1 MENNTSHLRWN
12 TVECVYSRICIYHV
26 CNETKALPEAK
37 EQQPLRI
44 ANGLL
49 HIQGLLIYS
58 GLFYQFSGFNSP
70 KGTIFSTYALLAIQ
84 CLELHNTLAIRR
96 LRRLLARPTG
106 GSLASLGVTPPP
118 LALLAHHPP
127 PGKKLRLLSRKRLKN
142 FFADLRAHRLA

>member
-1 MENNTSHLRWN
+1 MIFLNILIFFSEEIKGKSFFFFQSWTSCSRAKHISRFLFAKELHFSRDIAAKKAFMENNTSHLRWN

-84 CLELHNTLAIRR
+84 CLELHNT
-96 LRRLLARPTG
+96 
-106 GSLASLGVTPPP
+106 
-118 LALLAHHPP
+118 
-127 PGKKLRLLSRKRLKN
+127 
-142 FFADLRAHRLA
+142 

>member
-1 MENNTSHLRWN
+1 MIFLNILIFFFGRNKRQKFFFFFFKVGQVVQEQSISRFLFAKELHFSRDIAAKKAFMENNTSHLRWN

-84 CLELHNTLAIRR
+84 CLELHNT
-96 LRRLLARPTG
+96 
-106 GSLASLGVTPPP
+106 
-118 LALLAHHPP
+118 
-127 PGKKLRLLSRKRLKN
+127 
-142 FFADLRAHRLA
+142 

>member
-49 HIQGLLIYS
+49 HIPNLQWPFLPIFL
-58 GLFYQFSGFNSP
+58 NSP
-70 KGTIFSTYALLAIQ
+70 KATRFSTYALLAIQ
-84 CLELHNTLAIRR
+84 CLELHNTYCLTLKIKLKSLFSQLCERSELRIFSKKKSISTILANFGAKIQN
-96 LRRLLARPTG
+96 
-106 GSLASLGVTPPP
+106 VTEISND
-118 LALLAHHPP
+118 
-127 PGKKLRLLSRKRLKN
+127 KKA
-142 FFADLRAHRLA
+142 FF